1 MSRNKQTQTKTS
13 PYQKIALILF
23 GVFLTVVILEIGL
36 RLGGFV
42 LLSIKEHRNR
52 ISISKKGSYR
62 IMCLGESTTAGQ
74 YPLFLEEIL
83 NQRNIGIKFSVIDKG
98 IIGTSTAA
106 ILSMLES
113 DLDTYHPDMVITM
126 MGINDMGP
134 HLPYEAVSD
143 SKFINLL
150 RSFRTYK
157 LSRLLWLHIVTKLKD
172 PKQPKPLLQRVELQQ
187 VYAEDK
193 DASSSEA
200 LLKFSKA
207 IEVNPKNERAYIELG
222 MFYQNKSRFSEAEE
236 LFKKAIE
243 LDPRNDYAYFGLGDS
258 YQNMG
263 RLFEAE
269 ELFRKAIELK
279 PKNDWAYLGLGKL
292 YKSKGRFSEAEELF
306 KRAIELNPNNE
317 WAYIGLGISYQRK
330 GRFSEA
336 EVLFKKAIKLNPKD
350 DWAYY
355 EQGKFYLSWGRFLEV
370 EESFKKAIELNP
382 KNEWAYFGLGKFYQ
396 NKSRFSE
403 AEESFKKAIE
413 LDPKDDRVYGAL
425 EVLFKEMDNLGLARE
440 YGKKAKELRSSY
452 YYSITTDN
460 YNKLKAILGKRGIA
474 YVCVQYPMRNLEP
487 LKKIF
492 QGNAE
497 GIIFVDNELLFKNV
511 LKKTSYQEYFC
522 DNFGGDFG
530 HCTEKGN
537 RLLAESI
544 ANTILKEVFNK

>member
-1 MSRNKQTQTKTS
+1 MSIQ
-13 PYQKIALILF
+13 
-23 GVFLTVVILEIGL
+23 
-36 RLGGFV
+36 
-42 LLSIKEHRNR
+42 EHSNR
-52 ISISKKGSYR
+52 ASISKKGTYR

-113 DLDTYHPDMVITM
+113 DLETYHPDMVITM

-134 HLPYEAVSD
+134 HLPYEAISD
-143 SKFINLL
+143 SKFINFLK
-150 RSFRTYK
+150 SFRTYK

-172 PKQPKPLLQRVELQQ
+172 SKQPKPLLQRVELQQ

-193 DASSSEA
+193 DAPSSEA

-207 IEVNPKNERAYIELG
+207 IELNPKNEWAYIELG
-222 MFYQNKSRFSEAEE
+222 KLYQNKGRFSEAEE

-243 LDPRNDYAYFGLGDS
+243 LDPKNDYVYFGLGDS

-279 PKNDWAYLGLGKL
+279 PTNDWAYLGLGRL

-336 EVLFKKAIKLNPKD
+336 EVLFKKAIELNPKD

-355 EQGKFYLSWGRFLEV
+355 ELGNFYLSWGRFPET

-382 KNEWAYFGLGKFYQ
+382 KNELVYFGLGKFYQ
-396 NKSRFSE
+396 AQNRFLE
-403 AEESFKKAIE
+403 AEELFKKALE
-413 LDPKDDRVYGAL
+413 LDPKDDRIYGAL
-425 EVLFKEMDNLGLARE
+425 ELLFGEMDSLRLARE

-452 YYSITTDN
+452 YYPITTDN
-460 YNKLKAILGKRGIA
+460 YNKLKAILDKRGIA
-474 YVCVQYPMRNLEP
+474 YVCVQYPMRNLET
-487 LKKIF
+487 LKRIF

-497 GIIFVDNELLFKNV
+497 GIMFVDNEKIFKDA
-511 LKKTSYQEYFC
+511 LKKTDYREYFN
-522 DNFGGDFG
+522 DMFGGDFG
-530 HCTEKGN
+530 HCTGKGN